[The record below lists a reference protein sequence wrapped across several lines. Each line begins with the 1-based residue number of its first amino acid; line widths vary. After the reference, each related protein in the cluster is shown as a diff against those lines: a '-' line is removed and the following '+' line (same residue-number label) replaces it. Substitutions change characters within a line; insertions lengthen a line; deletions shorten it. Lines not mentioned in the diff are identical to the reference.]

1 MFVRQDLAT
10 HTRVTPAVRQVS
22 LVKLSQALNRT
33 PAARA
38 ELDKWGLMIDEK
50 LMDVCIVFLLT
61 NYFVLIKI
69 LVLTL

>member
-1 MFVRQDLAT
+1 
-10 HTRVTPAVRQVS
+10 VS